1 MEIITIKVKNSSDA
15 LKIMEL
21 LKKQPIQMEVT
32 KKNKVAKKGKE
43 LSNEEILDKG
53 LLNAMEQGKKTKF
66 VPKSSI
72 MKKLKKN
79 EGKVSS
85 KV

>member
-1 MEIITIKVKNSSDA
+1 METITIKVKNSSDA
-15 LKIMEL
+15 LKIIEL

-32 KKNKVAKKGKE
+32 QKTKVAKKRKL

-72 MKKLKKN
+72 MKKLKN
-79 EGKVSS
+79 NAGKVSS